1 MTICEHIAL
10 AYNHK
15 NTVDW
20 NEMENLSQSLINKYG
35 IVGTPNSV
43 AKTLS
48 GGNQQRLMLSLIT
61 ESTEL
66 LLLEQPTRG
75 LDIQSANYVWENLLT
90 TKKSKTLTL
99 FSSTDIDEIYNYSEY
114 IICFFN
120 DHIVAHGYPK
130 DITKDITMQKISGN

>member
-15 NTVDW
+15 STVDW

-48 GGNQQRLMLSLIT
+48 GGNKQTLM
-61 ESTEL
+61 
-66 LLLEQPTRG
+66 
-75 LDIQSANYVWENLLT
+75 
-90 TKKSKTLTL
+90 
-99 FSSTDIDEIYNYSEY
+99 
-114 IICFFN
+114 
-120 DHIVAHGYPK
+120 
-130 DITKDITMQKISGN
+130 